1 MLDMYNAERILEFE
15 RVKADIASYVACSL
29 GRTRMNDLHA
39 YQTIDEAVR
48 ELQAVDE
55 ALQFTLRFGSPG
67 FGGVTEVRPHL
78 QKTVLGGVLSADQLL
93 AIANFIAGGRNIRQ
107 AVEAREHDI
116 DLVHVKEA
124 VLRLFD
130 ARQTEQEIRR
140 QVMDDATISDFASVT
155 LQRLRRERR
164 QLESRMRQVLDDW
177 LRRYQ
182 RLLQEPV
189 IAMRGDS
196 FCLPVRV
203 EFKNQVPGIVHDVSS
218 SGATVFIEPQPVV
231 EANQRVRSILAEEER
246 EIERILQALSAVV
259 AGVADP
265 LAANAE
271 ELAAIDVWFAKA
283 AHAKARKWT
292 RPTLRTD
299 GVWRLSDARHPLLD
313 PNTAVPVNLTLGESF
328 RMLLITGPNTGGK
341 TVTLKTLGL
350 LTLLAMSGC
359 FISTARSSDVAWC
372 DHVYVDIGDEQS
384 IEQSLSTFSSHMQN
398 IVPLFSRVTAQSL
411 VLIDELGAGT
421 DPTEGAA
428 LAIAIL
434 DELKERG
441 CRIAVTTH
449 YPDLKTYAFTEPAAV
464 NASVEFDVETLQP
477 TYRLSIG
484 IPGRSN
490 ALAIAQRLGMPRS
503 VLSRAREQLS
513 SEDVRVEDVI
523 AQMDRAKR
531 ATDEAL
537 EQALAERREATR
549 LRSEWEAR
557 SAKLDEETERLRREA
572 TNRAKRE
579 VETAQSEAQRI
590 IKELRAMRE
599 RAGEGVKDH
608 ELVALRKQLEE
619 ALPQG
624 VVTRSGPTRPAVRG
638 TTDTAIRPGASVRV
652 LTLGQKGEVLEV
664 DGDSLLVQ
672 MGALRMKVSA
682 SDVELIQNA
691 AKPQATTGAKRPG
704 LAKEV
709 RIEIDIRG
717 ETVDEGLMRLDKYL
731 DDAVVNGLG
740 RVAVIHGKGTG
751 ALRDAVR
758 QELAHH
764 PHVAS
769 FAPGGAG
776 EGGDGVTVVT
786 LYK

>member
-1 MLDMYNAERILEFE
+1 MDRAERILEFE
-15 RVKADIASYVACSL
+15 RVKSDMLSFVACSL
-29 GRTRMNDLHA
+29 GRARIAGLHP
-39 YQTIDEAVR
+39 YNSLEEATR
-48 ELQAVDE
+48 ELDAVDE
-55 ALQFTLRFGSPG
+55 ALQFAVRFGAPG
-67 FGGVTEVRPHL
+67 FGGITDVRPWL
-78 QKTVLGGVLSADQLL
+78 QKTIIGGVLSADQLL
-93 AIANFIAGGRNIRQ
+93 AIANFITGGRSVRQ
-107 AVEAREHDI
+107 AVEARERDI
-116 DLVHVKEA
+116 DLVHVNAA
-124 VLRLFD
+124 VTRLFD

-140 QVMDDATISDFASVT
+140 QVLEDATIADSASPA
-155 LQRLRRERR
+155 LQRLRHERR
-164 QLESRMRQVLDDW
+164 QLEQRMRQVLDDW
-177 LRRYQ
+177 LRRHQ

-259 AGVADP
+259 SSTAEP
-265 LAANAE
+265 LLANAE
-271 ELAAIDVWFAKA
+271 ELATLDTWFAKA
-283 AHAKARKWT
+283 GHANARKWT
-292 RPTLRTD
+292 RPTLRSD
-299 GVWRLSDARHPLLD
+299 GVWRLTEARHPLLD
-313 PNTAVPVNLTLGESF
+313 PNTAVPITITLGESF

-350 LTLLAMSGC
+350 MTLLAMSGC
-359 FISTARSSDVAWC
+359 FISTARPSDVAWC
-372 DHVYVDIGDEQS
+372 DEVYVDIGDEQS
-384 IEQSLSTFSSHMQN
+384 IEQSLSTFSSHMKN
-398 IVPLFSRVTAQSL
+398 VVPLFSKVTAQSL
-411 VLIDELGAGT
+411 VLLDELGAGT

-428 LAIAIL
+428 LAIAVL
-434 DELKERG
+434 EELKQRG

-449 YPDLKTYAFTEPAAV
+449 YPELKAYAFAEPSAV

-490 ALAIAQRLGMPRS
+490 ALAIAERLGMPRT

-523 AQMDRAKR
+523 AQMDRARR

-537 EQALAERREATR
+537 EQALADR
-549 LRSEWEAR
+549 LETARLKSEWEER
-557 SAKLDEETERLRREA
+557 VSKLDAETERVRNEA
-572 TNRAKRE
+572 VGRARRE
-579 VETAQSEAQRI
+579 VEKAQSEAERI
-590 IKELRAMRE
+590 IKELRSMRE
-599 RAGEGVKDH
+599 RAQAGVKDH

-619 ALPQG
+619 AMPQSPASRRG
-624 VVTRSGPTRPAVRG
+624 RSVAGGAQVQG
-638 TTDTAIRPGASVRV
+638 LNGIRPGASVRV

-664 DGDSLLVQ
+664 DGDSFVVQ
-672 MGALRMKVSA
+672 MGALKMKVGA
-682 SDVELIQNA
+682 SDIELLQNA
-691 AKPQATTGAKRPG
+691 HKTPPVATSAKRPS

-717 ETVDEGLMRLDKYL
+717 ETVDEGLTRLDKYL

-764 PHVAS
+764 PHVS
-769 FAPGGAG
+769 SWAPGGPG

-786 LYK
+786 LRK